1 MKRKQQQAEQPLQ
14 VPAVDSSVPKT
25 SELMG
30 ITTRDDPYGECLPA
44 LAALHGAL
52 RRNRLQLPSTAL
64 RVAQKGKKAGLSLG
78 GRLCCYR
85 CPLQTSAEQQTHRGL
100 CTAVLPAMTHG
111 SSVPLPSWQ
120 PNCPSAWLGA
130 ARAAS
135 ACRLAASLLSF
146 RGLTYFSLSQAST
159 GIKTS
164 RYVQ

>member
-30 ITTRDDPYGECLPA
+30 ITTRDDPYGECLHNA
-44 LAALHGAL
+44 S
-52 RRNRLQLPSTAL
+52 RRNHLQLPSTAL
-64 RVAQKGKKAGLSLG
+64 RDAQKSEKAGLSLG

-85 CPLQTSAEQQTHRGL
+85 CPLQTSTEQQTRRGL
-100 CTAVLPAMTHG
+100 CTAALPALTHG
-111 SSVPLPSWQ
+111 SSVSLPSWQ

-130 ARAAS
+130 AWAAS

-159 GIKTS
+159 GIKTL